1 MPQVFV
7 VTFLPTETHK
17 MAKPS
22 KAVQAVEEKILEL
35 RNELKELITATRI
48 ELVEM
53 ISDIDKRQAVVD
65 KRSTD
70 VRATFN
76 AHLPLLDKKI
86 QDLETAVAEITEKQG
101 AELVHQMEPTEDVV
115 VKFGVTATGKKYLLE
130 EWTTTNVVRLLTGN
144 ATNILIS

>member
-1 MPQVFV
+1 
-7 VTFLPTETHK
+7 

-22 KAVQAVEEKILEL
+22 KAIQAVEEKILEL
-35 RNELKELITATRI
+35 RNELTEMISATRL

-53 ISDIDKRQAVVD
+53 ISDIDKRQAAVD

-86 QDLETAVAEITEKQG
+86 QDLETAVAEISEKQDV
-101 AELVHQMEPTEDVV
+101 EQVQTEHTTDVSEEY
-115 VKFGVTATGKKYLLE
+115 GVTVTGKKYLLS
-130 EWTTTNVVRLLTGN
+130 EWTTTKVVQLLLGK
-144 ATNILIS
+144 IDIDLLRYLDIFK